1 MWGRMKM
8 MMMKER
14 MTPKPKTKTSNQK
27 GEMCGGELPLPNY
40 S

>member
-1 MWGRMKM
+1 M

-14 MTPKPKTKTSNQK
+14 MTPKPKNKTKQNQK
-27 GEMCGGELPLPNY
+27 GEMCGVELPLPNY